1 MSICMGP
8 PASQPNDGHHG
19 HGAVVVEL
27 VAHLEHVSTWNMY
40 PHLEHLQ
47 ISKEIS
53 LRSVHVFLCSQE

>member
-27 VAHLEHVSTWNMY
+27 VAHLEHVSTWNTCRYLGRYLCDQFMY
-40 PHLEHLQ
+40 FSAVK
-47 ISKEIS
+47 IN
-53 LRSVHVFLCSQE
+53 V